1 MLSDEPI
8 LHDHPW
14 NYFTFILWG
23 GYWEHTPKGKFWRKA
38 GTIRF
43 AGSKSL
49 HRIELEPDVDVWTL
63 FFVGPRVREWGF
75 IKKNK
80 WIHNETYLDTKKG

>member
-1 MLSDEPI
+1 M
-8 LHDHPW
+8 
-14 NYFTFILWG
+14 
-23 GYWEHTPKGKFWRKA
+23 
-38 GTIRF
+38 RF

-49 HRIELEPDVDVWTL
+49 HRIELEPGVDVWTL

-80 WIHNETYLDTKKG
+80 WIHNETYLMSKKVDIGNKRSIIVSKLRNCPNIN

>member
-1 MLSDEPI
+1 M
-8 LHDHPW
+8 
-14 NYFTFILWG
+14 
-23 GYWEHTPKGKFWRKA
+23 
-38 GTIRF
+38 RF

-49 HRIELEPDVDVWTL
+49 HRIELEPGVDVWTL

-80 WIHNETYLDTKKG
+80 WIHNETYLMSKKG